1 MNPTTRMSL
10 LLSVLVFGMTL
21 SCQSPNDPDPPVD
34 PGPGVLALELT
45 ASPRLTSMQV
55 KLSAHPADLPLD
67 SLVLLRN
74 DLPADTLRL
83 TKPDTILSLTGLT
96 PSTTYIWKVTGKK
109 NTRLF
114 SSNPLPTRTMDTTS
128 HDFTWQ
134 VDTIGAP
141 GSILWDV
148 AIVNDTC
155 VWVVGDILKY
165 PYDSSDRY
173 NAAMWNGKTWTKVRI
188 NTPIHPSG
196 TLSPTI
202 IYTILYVDGQ
212 LWITTDDGGYAVSD
226 NYGKTW
232 KPNRFPVESARGFL
246 KRAWASSKSNIYW
259 VGTNGSITHYDGKN
273 FWLVESGTTMD
284 LTDIDGTSN
293 GSEIWVTGWTTTF
306 PGGSVLLKIF
316 ENKVTTLWNYSDRN
330 PDDPRQTI
338 LTNVWRNP
346 IDQNWWVV
354 GGNGQLFIHN
364 RVLFSDLW
372 IPGSYLTF
380 SITGQSPASVFF
392 AGEYGEI
399 VHYNGST
406 WHVYHHLIKP
416 GRRIYSIRSTG
427 SLVAGVG
434 YDSSGKCLIFLKK

>member
-1 MNPTTRMSL
+1 MNPTIRMSL
-10 LLSVLVFGMTL
+10 LLSHLVLGMTL

-34 PGPGVLALELT
+34 PGPGVLALELF
-45 ASPRLTSMQV
+45 ASPRLTSMQM
-55 KLSAHPADLPLD
+55 KLSANPADLPLD

-74 DLPADTLRL
+74 DLPADTLKL
-83 TKPDTILSLTGLT
+83 TKPDTVLSLTGLT

-109 NTRLF
+109 NTRPYA
-114 SSNPLPTRTMDTTS
+114 SNPLPTRTMDTTS

-259 VGTNGSITHYDGKN
+259 VGTNGSITHYDG
-273 FWLVESGTTMD
+273 
-284 LTDIDGTSN
+284 
-293 GSEIWVTGWTTTF
+293 
-306 PGGSVLLKIF
+306 
-316 ENKVTTLWNYSDRN
+316 
-330 PDDPRQTI
+330 
-338 LTNVWRNP
+338 
-346 IDQNWWVV
+346 
-354 GGNGQLFIHN
+354 
-364 RVLFSDLW
+364 
-372 IPGSYLTF
+372 
-380 SITGQSPASVFF
+380 
-392 AGEYGEI
+392 
-399 VHYNGST
+399 
-406 WHVYHHLIKP
+406 
-416 GRRIYSIRSTG
+416 
-427 SLVAGVG
+427 
-434 YDSSGKCLIFLKK
+434 